1 MEENWTREFDEMAS
15 ALPFVKSEDIPDID
29 LYMDQVLTFLER
41 KLAPISGEP
50 SDKPVTKT
58 MINNYV
64 KANVLPAPEKKK
76 YTKEHMIYL
85 LLLYCLKSLYS
96 IDDSGKLL
104 AMVRELTEETKTP
117 EKGKI
122 PEDGKKEEGAKQPPL
137 LSLPEIFD
145 LLNEDLKEQVESTV
159 KSAEEAFEKASAS
172 FRDLDCTKEQ
182 REELQTFEALM
193 RLSIDAYLKKRFVEQ
208 LLTKEK

>member
-41 KLAPISGEP
+41 KLAPISGEAN
-50 SDKPVTKT
+50 DRPVTKT

-117 EKGKI
+117 EKEKKA
-122 PEDGKKEEGAKQPPL
+122 EDGKKEEGAKQSPF

-145 LLNEDLKEQVESTV
+145 LLNEDLKEQVESTT

-172 FRDLDCTKEQ
+172 FRDLDCTEEQ

-193 RLSIDAYLKKRFVEQ
+193 RLSLDAYLKKRFVEH